1 MIPVDVPAELL
12 EEGAH
17 DRVLRAELLERLERV
32 GGGGSF
38 AGLRLANDEPQ
49 RGEGLPGRVW
59 RTGKPEAI
67 PDIEH
72 SEATFYRR
80 SAMREHDI
88 GNVLIGGDEGAVGI
102 ITDRD
107 IVVRALAEGCGAE
120 DKIGPYVS
128 TDLFTVSQD
137 DMVDEVARTM
147 AARKVRRVP
156 VVDDNTFQGILS
168 IGDLAEDYAPDSV
181 LGDISEAPPNN

>member
-1 MIPVDVPAELL
+1 MSQTVREVMTKDLVVMQPSATL
-12 EEGAH
+12 H
-17 DRVLRAELLERLERV
+17 
-32 GGGGSF
+32 
-38 AGLRLANDEPQ
+38 
-49 RGEGLPGRVW
+49 
-59 RTGKPEAI
+59 EA
-67 PDIEH
+67 
-72 SEATFYRR
+72 AQ
-80 SAMREHDI
+80 AMREHDI
-88 GNVLIGGDEGAVGI
+88 GNVLVGGDEGAVGI

-107 IVVRALAEGCGAE
+107 IVVRALADGCGAQ

-137 DMVDEVARTM
+137 DLVEEVAKTM

-156 VVDDNTFQGILS
+156 VVDDNTFVGILS